1 MSETGNG
8 YADSHFPIGEAVW
21 SAAGIIIL
29 LAFGDVLL
37 LLALTAVTV
46 AMAAAWW
53 TYRSAERRA
62 RTYDADLATV
72 TQLRPASPVHRDLKR
87 TAAPA
92 SWHGPSAA

>member
-21 SAAGIIIL
+21 SVAGIIIL
-29 LAFGDVLL
+29 LVFGDVLL

-46 AMAAAWW
+46 AMAVAWW

-62 RTYDADLATV
+62 RAHDSELATV
-72 TQLRPASPVHRDLKR
+72 TQLRPTSRVQRDLSS
-87 TAAPA
+87 APTR
-92 SWHGPSAA
+92 WHGPSAA

>member
-37 LLALTAVTV
+37 LLVLAAVTV

-53 TYRSAERRA
+53 THRSAERRA
-62 RTYDADLATV
+62 RTHDSELATV
-72 TQLRPASPVHRDLKR
+72 TRLRPASTVQRDLRKA
-87 TAAPA
+87 AAPA
-92 SWHGPSAA
+92 LWDGPSAA

>member
-1 MSETGNG
+1 MSESNGSG

-37 LLALTAVTV
+37 LLALVAVTA

-53 TYRSAERRA
+53 TYRSAA
-62 RTYDADLATV
+62 RHAQTSDADLATV
-72 TQLRPASPVHRDLKR
+72 TQLRPGSTVQRR
-87 TAAPA
+87 RQGAPA
-92 SWHGPSAA
+92 AWHGPSAA